1 MVAALLKPKPK
12 LSLMLPVALLAV
24 SLIGCSPDPAPTA
37 HPSTPTP
44 ASATMGSIVNPD
56 ARLAVTRASD
66 NHLWLMGEDGA
77 WLRRLTDLPG
87 AEFSPTWSPDGTRVA
102 FRYWLDMEGS
112 GYGGTDVYVV
122 NVDGSGLTNLTHSSG
137 DSSYLSPAW
146 SPDGTQIALSVNG
159 EGIFVMNPDGSNL
172 RNLSPGQTGEYPA
185 WAPDGARIAF
195 ACFSGGNFEIF
206 VMNADGS
213 GPLNITRSPWYDMYP
228 AWSPD
233 GSKIMFSTDRSPSAT
248 PQVGSGTFKQ
258 KQIYIINPDGSGL
271 VNLTNDPGVEDGFAA
286 WTPAGQI
293 AYLEMVNPDSPPQ
306 PELWM
311 MNADG
316 SGKRRLAADVAFVAW
331 RP

>member
-1 MVAALLKPKPK
+1 MVAALLRPKPK
-12 LSLMLPVALLAV
+12 LSLILSVAMLAV
-24 SLIGCSPDPAPTA
+24 SLIGCGLAPAPTA
-37 HPSTPTP
+37 HPSSPTP
-44 ASATMGSIVNPD
+44 VSATAGSTANPD

-66 NHLWLMGEDGA
+66 KHLWLMGEDGA

-87 AEFSPTWSPDGTRVA
+87 AEFSPTWSPNGTRIA
-102 FRYWLDMEGS
+102 FRYWPDLDGS

-122 NVDGSGLTNLTHSSG
+122 NVDGSGLMNLTNSSG

-146 SPDGTQIALSVNG
+146 SPDGN
-159 EGIFVMNPDGSNL
+159 
-172 RNLSPGQTGEYPA
+172 
-185 WAPDGARIAF
+185 
-195 ACFSGGNFEIF
+195 
-206 VMNADGS
+206 
-213 GPLNITRSPWYDMYP
+213 
-228 AWSPD
+228 
-233 GSKIMFSTDRSPSAT
+233 KIIFSTDRSPGAT

-271 VNLTNDPGVEDGFAA
+271 VNLTDDASVEDGFAA
-286 WTPAGQI
+286 WTPDGQI

-306 PELWM
+306 PELWV